1 MSRVTKEASGGFVL
15 LNALVLV
22 AALAAAAAFV
32 LSRAETTRQLQA
44 GAQGAVQGALYLDGF
59 EALAL
64 TLLRTDQQGGPVD
77 GPGDNW
83 ARADY
88 TVDIDRGRVSGQI
101 RDLQGRFNVNWLAN
115 PEDIAAFEA
124 FERLLADL
132 DLRSQ
137 LAGEIAASL
146 RPGGAANQRGYARLQ
161 PPVVPLGGPVLLIE
175 QLRQIPSLRLRDY
188 ERLEPYL
195 AALPS
200 DSQLNVNTASLTVL
214 KSLLP
219 GAKTAGLEQIL
230 RNRRQRPFT
239 STDAFLIQVA
249 PVLSDAGLPEL
260 EELRFGI
267 GSVWFH
273 ADIAVELEGLILRRQ
288 TVFERRPL
296 PFGPQV
302 AYRLESRP

>member
-1 MSRVTKEASGGFVL
+1 M
-15 LNALVLV
+15 
-22 AALAAAAAFV
+22 
-32 LSRAETTRQLQA
+32 
-44 GAQGAVQGALYLDGF
+44 
-59 EALAL
+59 
-64 TLLRTDQQGGPVD
+64 
-77 GPGDNW
+77 
-83 ARADY
+83 
-88 TVDIDRGRVSGQI
+88 
-101 RDLQGRFNVNWLAN
+101 
-115 PEDIAAFEA
+115 
-124 FERLLADL
+124 
-132 DLRSQ
+132 
-137 LAGEIAASL
+137 
-146 RPGGAANQRGYARLQ
+146 
-161 PPVVPLGGPVLLIE
+161 VPLGGPVLLIE

-273 ADIAVELEGLILRRQ
+273 ADIAVELEGLILRRPKPYSNAGLC
-288 TVFERRPL
+288 PL
-296 PFGPQV
+296 GHRSPIGWRADHDSAQGPQGHRP
-302 AYRLESRP
+302 RLFSALARAGEIWPIRWFWCPVPRC